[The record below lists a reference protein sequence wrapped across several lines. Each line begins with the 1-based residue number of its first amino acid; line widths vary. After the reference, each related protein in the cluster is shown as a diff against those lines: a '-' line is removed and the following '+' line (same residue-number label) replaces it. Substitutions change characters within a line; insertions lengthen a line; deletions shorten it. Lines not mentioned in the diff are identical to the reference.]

1 MSDNQPSG
9 RERVVRAAYE
19 LFSRNGIRAVGIDTI
34 IDEASV
40 AKMTLYR
47 NFSSKDELVLD
58 FLRRREQLW
67 TDGWLRAEVGR
78 RAPDPVGRLLAIF
91 ELFDEWFRE
100 PDFEGCAF
108 ITTMVEFAD
117 RSSLVRQASVEHLA
131 YIRGFLRQ
139 LAIDAG
145 LPEPDRFAR
154 QWHILMKGSIV
165 AATEGDERAAGQAR
179 ELGLLL
185 LRSHGLASHPA

>member
-1 MSDNQPSG
+1 M
-9 RERVVRAAYE
+9 RAAYE
-19 LFSRNGIRAVGIDTI
+19 LFSRNGVRAVGIDTI

-67 TDGWLRAEVGR
+67 TDSWLRAEVDL
-78 RAPDPVGRLLAIF
+78 RASDPVGRLLAIF

-100 PDFEGCAF
+100 PDFSGCAF

-117 RSSLVRQASVEHLA
+117 RSSPVRQACLEHLA
-131 YIRGFLRQ
+131 YVRAFLRQ
-139 LAIDAG
+139 LAVDAE
-145 LPEPDRFAR
+145 LPDPDAFAR
-154 QWHILMKGSIV
+154 QWHLLMKGSIV
-165 AATEGDERAAGQAR
+165 AATEGDDRAARQAR

-185 LRSHGLASHPA
+185 LRSHGLACRPADG